1 MLKFPKVIEK
11 KLGDTFSFIEFTK
24 TCNLFNTPSCL
35 THINTI
41 ILTSVFIGVQLIIP
55 ILKDMFLKQ
64 SFWSMIC
71 LYQGSVVK
79 LVHHIYSSYSKQISH
94 IKIYN
99 HTSQWWM
106 PILLF
111 NYFVVCWYSLGWPV
125 YTKNH
130 FLIARATW
138 QTLSLITTG
147 IIKVVFIVGSTKQ
160 LIQIRS
166 AQYSAVVNI
175 ASFNTYHNC

>member
-1 MLKFPKVIEK
+1 MPHPYQYYNIK
-11 KLGDTFSFIEFTK
+11 KCISRCPINNPHTK
-24 TCNLFNTPSCL
+24 RY
-35 THINTI
+35 
-41 ILTSVFIGVQLIIP
+41 V
-55 ILKDMFLKQ
+55 LKQ
-64 SFWSMIC
+64 SFWLMIC